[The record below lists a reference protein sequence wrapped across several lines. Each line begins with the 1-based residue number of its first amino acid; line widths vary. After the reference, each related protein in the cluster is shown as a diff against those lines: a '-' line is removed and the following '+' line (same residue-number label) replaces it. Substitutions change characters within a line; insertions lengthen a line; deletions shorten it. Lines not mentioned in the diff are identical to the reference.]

1 MNASKRRLRIMELL
15 SRANA
20 PLTGSTLAAVCHV
33 TRQIIVGDIARLRAE
48 NTSIIATPQG
58 YRLLKTTTGI
68 KRLVVSKH
76 GPDEAEHEL
85 RTIVAKGGTVCN
97 VTIEHDVYGSLEG
110 NLHLSTQKDI
120 DRYLKRMKEN
130 HAAFLS
136 SMSGGI
142 HTHLIE
148 APTRAVMDEI
158 IKALHKEGFI
168 YT

>member
-68 KRLVVSKH
+68 KRS
-76 GPDEAEHEL
+76 
-85 RTIVAKGGTVCN
+85 RRGGT
-97 VTIEHDVYGSLEG
+97 
-110 NLHLSTQKDI
+110 
-120 DRYLKRMKEN
+120 
-130 HAAFLS
+130 
-136 SMSGGI
+136 
-142 HTHLIE
+142 
-148 APTRAVMDEI
+148 
-158 IKALHKEGFI
+158 
-168 YT
+168 